1 MSNIGDISVLN
12 FEENPTSRNAIHAR
26 YILVALNMPAKNG
39 REIFRNFHAEGG
51 RARDYKLRTAFLG
64 TEIWGAYMTD
74 ILKDFP
80 GVNANAV
87 RANVI
92 GNPEA
97 LKESFKKFNEEV
109 SILGA
114 QESKF
119 IAFGGLTAQ
128 LLRQALPADAKIKK
142 VLHYSYFI
150 GEEDYRERVLA
161 EIGIN

>member
-1 MSNIGDISVLN
+1 
-12 FEENPTSRNAIHAR
+12 
-26 YILVALNMPAKNG
+26 
-39 REIFRNFHAEGG
+39 
-51 RARDYKLRTAFLG
+51 
-64 TEIWGAYMTD
+64 MTD